1 MSVFFVPP
9 STFTLLSPPMP
20 EFQYTARAMSGQEVR
35 GLLTAGTETEVV
47 STLSSRQLFPLRIEL
62 AESAR
67 SDERLRG
74 RRVKARDLANFFAQL
89 SDLLRS
95 GVPLLRSLEL
105 LQRQSRNKVLKVVLQ
120 EVRDEVADGTR
131 LAEAMRQHSKVFS
144 ELAVSMVRA
153 GEEGSFLEDV
163 LRRIADFTEHQEDLK
178 GRVIGATVYP
188 IFLIVVGGAVL
199 TVMMVWFVPKFE
211 PVFQRL
217 EARGELPWA
226 TTAVVAISDTLA
238 NYGLGVAALVAV
250 AGFFGLQYFQT
261 DEGRLFLDRAKLS
274 SPGAGKIY
282 RSLAIARFCRIL
294 GTLLNNG
301 VPILNSLRISKD
313 ATGNRILS
321 NAINEASDF
330 IAAGKTLAEPLRSSG
345 EFPEETVEIIAVAE
359 EANNLEKVLVDIAE
373 SMERR
378 TYRYLE
384 LFVRLL
390 EPAMLLVMALMIL
403 FVMLG
408 LLLPVLQSSS
418 VL

>member
-1 MSVFFVPP
+1 
-9 STFTLLSPPMP
+9 MP
-20 EFQYTARAMSGQEVR
+20 EFQYTARAMSGQEVK

-47 STLSSRQLFPLRIEL
+47 STLSSRELFPLRIEL

-67 SDERLRG
+67 ADDRLRG
-74 RRVKARDLANFFAQL
+74 RRVKARDLATFYSQL

-131 LAEAMRQHSKVFS
+131 LAEALRQHPNVFA
-144 ELAVSMVRA
+144 ELAISMVRA

-178 GRVIGATVYP
+178 GRVVGAAVYP
-188 IFLIVVGGAVL
+188 MFLVVVGGLVL
-199 TVMMVWFVPKFE
+199 MFMMIWFVPKFE
-211 PVFQRL
+211 PIFQRL

-226 TTAVVAISDTLA
+226 TTAVVTISDTLT
-238 NYGLGVAALVAV
+238 NYGLPV
-250 AGFFGLQYFQT
+250 AGIIAAAVFFAMQYFGT
-261 DEGRLFLDRAKLS
+261 DEGRMTLDRGKLS
-274 SPGAGKIY
+274 VPGAGKIY

-294 GTLLNNG
+294 GTLLSNG

-313 ATGNRILS
+313 ATGNKVLS
-321 NAINEASDF
+321 GAINEASDF
-330 IAAGKTLAEPLRSSG
+330 ISAGKTLAEPLRASG
-345 EFPEETVEIIAVAE
+345 EFPEEAVEIIAVAE

-390 EPAMLLVMALMIL
+390 EPAMLLVMALLVL

-408 LLLPVLQSSS
+408 LLLPVLQSSN

>member
-1 MSVFFVPP
+1 
-9 STFTLLSPPMP
+9 
-20 EFQYTARAMSGQEVR
+20 MSGQEVK

-47 STLSSRQLFPLRIEL
+47 STLSSRELFPLKIEL
-62 AESAR
+62 ADSAR
-67 SDERLRG
+67 ADDRLRG
-74 RRVKARDLANFFAQL
+74 RRVKARDLATFFSQL

-120 EVRDEVADGTR
+120 EVRDEVAEGTR
-131 LAEAMRQHSKVFS
+131 LAEALRQHPNVFS

-178 GRVIGATVYP
+178 GRVVGAAVYP
-188 IFLIVVGGAVL
+188 MFLVVVGGIVL
-199 TVMMVWFVPKFE
+199 TFMMVWFVPKFE
-211 PVFQRL
+211 PIFQRL

-226 TTAVVAISDTLA
+226 TTAVVAISDTIT
-238 NYGLGVAALVAV
+238 NYGLVV
-250 AGFFGLQYFQT
+250 AGVIAAGAFFAAQYFGT
-261 DEGRLFLDRAKLS
+261 DEGRLSLDRGKLS
-274 SPGAGKIY
+274 VPGAGKIY

-313 ATGNRILS
+313 ATGNKVLS

-330 IAAGKTLAEPLRSSG
+330 ISAGKTLAEPLRASG
-345 EFPEETVEIIAVAE
+345 EFPEEAVEIIAVAE

-390 EPAMLLVMALMIL
+390 EPAMLLVMAMLVL

-408 LLLPVLQSSS
+408 LLLPVLQSSN

>member
-1 MSVFFVPP
+1 
-9 STFTLLSPPMP
+9 
-20 EFQYTARAMSGQEVR
+20 MSGQEVK
-35 GLLTAGTETEVV
+35 GLLTAGTETEVI
-47 STLSSRQLFPLRIEL
+47 STLSTRELFPLKIEL

-67 SDERLRG
+67 ADDRLRG
-74 RRVKARDLANFFAQL
+74 RRVKARDLATFYSQL

-120 EVRDEVADGTR
+120 EVRDDVADGTR
-131 LAEAMRQHSKVFS
+131 LAEALRQHTNVFS

-178 GRVIGATVYP
+178 GRVVGAAVYP
-188 IFLIVVGGAVL
+188 MFLVVVGGIVL
-199 TVMMVWFVPKFE
+199 TFMMVWFVPKFE
-211 PVFQRL
+211 PIFQRL

-226 TTAVVAISDTLA
+226 TTAVVAISDTIT
-238 NYGLGVAALVAV
+238 NYGLVV
-250 AGFFGLQYFQT
+250 AGVIAAGAFFAGQYFST
-261 DEGRLFLDRAKLS
+261 DEGRLALDRGKLAM
-274 SPGAGKIY
+274 PGAGKIY

-313 ATGNRILS
+313 ATGNKVLS
-321 NAINEASDF
+321 NAINAASDF
-330 IAAGKTLAEPLRSSG
+330 ISAGKSLAEPLRESG
-345 EFPEETVEIIAVAE
+345 EFPEEAVEIIAVAE

-390 EPAMLLVMALMIL
+390 EPAMLLVMAMLVL

-408 LLLPVLQSSS
+408 LLLPVLQSSN

>member
-1 MSVFFVPP
+1 
-9 STFTLLSPPMP
+9 
-20 EFQYTARAMSGQEVR
+20 MSGQEVK

-47 STLSSRQLFPLRIEL
+47 STLSSRELFPLRIEL

-67 SDERLRG
+67 ADDRLRG
-74 RRVKARDLANFFAQL
+74 RRVKARDLATFYAQL

-105 LQRQSRNKVLKVVLQ
+105 LQQQSRNKVLKVVLQ

-131 LAEAMRQHSKVFS
+131 LAEALRQHPNVFA
-144 ELAVSMVRA
+144 ELAISMVRA

-178 GRVIGATVYP
+178 GRVVGAAVYP
-188 IFLIVVGGAVL
+188 MFLVVVGGLVL
-199 TVMMVWFVPKFE
+199 MFMMIWFVPKFE
-211 PVFQRL
+211 PIFQRL

-226 TTAVVAISDTLA
+226 TTAVVTISDTLT
-238 NYGLGVAALVAV
+238 NYGLPV
-250 AGFFGLQYFQT
+250 AGIIAAAVFFAMQYFGT
-261 DEGRLFLDRAKLS
+261 DEGRMTLDRGKLS
-274 SPGAGKIY
+274 VPGAGKIY

-294 GTLLNNG
+294 GTLLSNG

-313 ATGNRILS
+313 ATGNKVLS
-321 NAINEASDF
+321 GAINEASDF
-330 IAAGKTLAEPLRSSG
+330 ISAGKTLAEPLRASG
-345 EFPEETVEIIAVAE
+345 EFPEEAVEIIAVAE

-390 EPAMLLVMALMIL
+390 EPAMLLVMALLVL

-408 LLLPVLQSSS
+408 LLLPVLQSSN

>member
-1 MSVFFVPP
+1 
-9 STFTLLSPPMP
+9 
-20 EFQYTARAMSGQEVR
+20 MSGQEVR
-35 GLLTAGTETEVV
+35 GLLSAGTETEVV
-47 STLSSRQLFPLRIEL
+47 STLSARQLFPLKIEL

-67 SDERLRG
+67 SDDRLRG
-74 RRVKARDLANFFAQL
+74 RRVKARDLATFFAQL

-131 LAEAMRQHSKVFS
+131 LADALRQHSNVFS

-188 IFLIVVGGAVL
+188 IFLIVVGGFVL

-226 TTAVVAISDTLA
+226 TTAVVAISDTLG
-238 NYGLGVAALVAV
+238 NYGLVVAGLFAT
-250 AGFFGLQYFQT
+250 AGFFAVQYFQT
-261 DEGRLFLDRAKLS
+261 DEGRLVLDRAKLAM
-274 SPGAGKIY
+274 PGAGKIY

-313 ATGNRILS
+313 ATGNKILS
-321 NAINEASDF
+321 NAISEASEF
-330 IAAGKTLAEPLRSSG
+330 ISAGKTLAEPLRASG
-345 EFPEETVEIIAVAE
+345 EFPEEAVEIIAVAE

-390 EPAMLLVMALMIL
+390 EPAMLLVMAMLIL

>member
-1 MSVFFVPP
+1 
-9 STFTLLSPPMP
+9 MP

-47 STLSSRQLFPLRIEL
+47 STLSSRQLFPLKIEL

-67 SDERLRG
+67 ADDRLRG
-74 RRVKARDLANFFAQL
+74 RRVKARDLATFYAQL

-178 GRVIGATVYP
+178 GRVVGATVYP
-188 IFLIVVGGAVL
+188 MFLIVIGGFVL

-217 EARGELPWA
+217 ETRGELPWA
-226 TTAVVAISDTLA
+226 TTAVVAISDTLSS
-238 NYGLGVAALVAV
+238 YGLVV
-250 AGFFGLQYFQT
+250 AGLLVTVAFFAIQYFQT
-261 DEGRLFLDRAKLS
+261 DDGRLALDRGKLAA
-274 SPGAGKIY
+274 PGAGNIY

-294 GTLLNNG
+294 GTLLSNG
-301 VPILNSLRISKD
+301 VPILNSLRIAKD
-313 ATGNRILS
+313 ATGNKILA
-321 NAINEASDF
+321 NAINEASDY
-330 IAAGKTLAEPLRSSG
+330 ISAGKTLAEPLRASG
-345 EFPEETVEIIAVAE
+345 EFPEEAVEIIAVAE

-373 SMERR
+373 STERR

-390 EPAMLLVMALMIL
+390 EPAMLLIMALLIL

-408 LLLPVLQSSS
+408 LLLPVLQSSK

>member
-1 MSVFFVPP
+1 
-9 STFTLLSPPMP
+9 MP
-20 EFQYTARAMSGQEVR
+20 EFQYTARAMSGQEVK

-74 RRVKARDLANFFAQL
+74 RRVKARDLANFYAQL

-105 LQRQSRNKVLKVVLQ
+105 LQKQSRNNVLKVVLQ

-131 LAEAMRQHSKVFS
+131 LAEAMRQHSNVFS

-188 IFLIVVGGAVL
+188 IFLIVVGGIVL
-199 TVMMVWFVPKFE
+199 TIMMVWFVPKFE
-211 PVFQRL
+211 PVFARL

-238 NYGLGVAALVAV
+238 NYGLGVIGLVGLAA
-250 AGFFGLQYFQT
+250 FFGIQYFAT
-261 DEGRLFLDRAKLS
+261 DEGRLTLDRGKLKM
-274 SPGAGKIY
+274 PGAGKIY

-301 VPILNSLRISKD
+301 VPILNSLRIAKD

>member
-1 MSVFFVPP
+1 
-9 STFTLLSPPMP
+9 
-20 EFQYTARAMSGQEVR
+20 MSGQEVK

-47 STLSSRQLFPLRIEL
+47 STLSSRELFPLRIEL

-67 SDERLRG
+67 ADDRLRG
-74 RRVKARDLANFFAQL
+74 RRVKARDLATFYSQL

-131 LAEAMRQHSKVFS
+131 LAEALRQHPNVFA
-144 ELAVSMVRA
+144 ELAISMVRA

-178 GRVIGATVYP
+178 GRVVGAAVYP
-188 IFLIVVGGAVL
+188 MFLVVVGGLVL
-199 TVMMVWFVPKFE
+199 MFMMIWFVPKFE
-211 PVFQRL
+211 PIFQRL

-226 TTAVVAISDTLA
+226 TTAVVTISDTLT
-238 NYGLGVAALVAV
+238 NYGLPV
-250 AGFFGLQYFQT
+250 AGVIAAAVFFAMQYFGT
-261 DEGRLFLDRAKLS
+261 DEGRMTLDRGKLS
-274 SPGAGKIY
+274 VPGAGKIY

-294 GTLLNNG
+294 GTLLSNG

-313 ATGNRILS
+313 ATGNKILS
-321 NAINEASDF
+321 GAINEASDF
-330 IAAGKTLAEPLRSSG
+330 ISAGKTLAEPLRASG
-345 EFPEETVEIIAVAE
+345 EFPEEAVEIIAVAE

-390 EPAMLLVMALMIL
+390 EPAMLLVMALLVL

-408 LLLPVLQSSS
+408 LLLPVLQSSN

>member
-1 MSVFFVPP
+1 
-9 STFTLLSPPMP
+9 
-20 EFQYTARAMSGQEVR
+20 MSGQEVK

-47 STLSSRQLFPLRIEL
+47 STLSSRELFPLKIEL
-62 AESAR
+62 AESAK
-67 SDERLRG
+67 SDDRLRG
-74 RRVKARDLANFFAQL
+74 RRVKARDLATFYSQL

-105 LQRQSRNKVLKVVLQ
+105 LQRQTRNKVLKVVLQ
-120 EVRDEVADGTR
+120 EVRDEVSNGTR
-131 LAEAMRQHSKVFS
+131 LAEALRQHSNVFS

-178 GRVIGATVYP
+178 GKVVGATVYP
-188 IFLIVVGGAVL
+188 LFLIVIGGGIL
-199 TVMMVWFVPKFE
+199 TIMMVWFVPKFE
-211 PVFQRL
+211 PVFSRL

-226 TTAVVAISDTLA
+226 TTAVVGISDTLA
-238 NYGLGVAALVAV
+238 NYGLAV
-250 AGFFGLQYFQT
+250 AGLLATAAFFAVQYFSST
-261 DEGRLFLDRAKLS
+261 DGRLVLDRAKLTV
-274 SPGAGKIY
+274 PGAGKIY

-294 GTLLNNG
+294 GTLLSNG

-313 ATGNRILS
+313 ATGNKVLS

-330 IAAGKTLAEPLRSSG
+330 ISAGKSLAEPLRASG
-345 EFPEETVEIIAVAE
+345 EFPEEAVEIIAVAE

-390 EPAMLLVMALMIL
+390 EPAMLLVMALLIL

-408 LLLPVLQSSS
+408 LLLPVLQSSN

>member
-1 MSVFFVPP
+1 
-9 STFTLLSPPMP
+9 
-20 EFQYTARAMSGQEVR
+20 MSGQEVK

-47 STLSSRQLFPLRIEL
+47 STLSARELFPLRIEL
-62 AESAR
+62 AESAK
-67 SDERLRG
+67 SDYRLRG
-74 RRVKARDLANFFAQL
+74 RRVKARDLATFFAQL

-95 GVPLLRSLEL
+95 GVPLLRSIEL

-120 EVRDEVADGTR
+120 EVRDDVANGTR
-131 LAEAMRQHSKVFS
+131 LAEALRQHSNVFS

-178 GRVIGATVYP
+178 GKVVGATVYP
-188 IFLIVVGGAVL
+188 MFL
-199 TVMMVWFVPKFE
+199 TVIGGGILTIMMVWFVPKFE

-226 TTAVVAISDTLA
+226 TTAVVTISDTLA
-238 NYGLGVAALVAV
+238 NYGLVVVGLFAAATLFAV
-250 AGFFGLQYFQT
+250 QYFKS
-261 DEGRLFLDRAKLS
+261 DDGRMVLDRAKLS
-274 SPGAGKIY
+274 IPGAGRIY

-313 ATGNRILS
+313 ATGNKVLS
-321 NAINEASDF
+321 NAINDASDF
-330 IAAGKTLAEPLRSSG
+330 ISAGKSLAEPLRASG
-345 EFPEETVEIIAVAE
+345 EFPEEAVEIISVAE

-390 EPAMLLVMALMIL
+390 EPAMLLVMAMLIL

-408 LLLPVLQSSS
+408 LLLPVLQSSN

>member
-1 MSVFFVPP
+1 
-9 STFTLLSPPMP
+9 
-20 EFQYTARAMSGQEVR
+20 MSGQEVK

-47 STLSSRQLFPLRIEL
+47 STLSSRQLFPLKIEL

-67 SDERLRG
+67 SDDRLRG
-74 RRVKARDLANFFAQL
+74 RRVKARDLATFYAQL

-131 LAEAMRQHSKVFS
+131 LAEALRQHPNVFS

-188 IFLIVVGGAVL
+188 LFLIVVGGAVL
-199 TVMMVWFVPKFE
+199 AAMMIWFVPKFE

-217 EARGELPWA
+217 ETRGELPWA
-226 TTAVVAISDTLA
+226 TTAVVAISDTLSD
-238 NYGLGVAALVAV
+238 YGLVV
-250 AGFFGLQYFQT
+250 AGLIATAVFFAVQYFST
-261 DEGRLFLDRAKLS
+261 EEGRVTLDRAKLS
-274 SPGAGKIY
+274 VPGAGSIY

-313 ATGNRILS
+313 ATGNKVLAD
-321 NAINEASDF
+321 AINEASDF
-330 IAAGKTLAEPLRSSG
+330 ISAGKTLAEPLRASG
-345 EFPEETVEIIAVAE
+345 EFPEEAVEIIAVAE

-390 EPAMLLVMALMIL
+390 EPAMLLIMALLIL